1 MYPHSSFLIALGA
14 WPTLGKAGF
23 RVRPDRP
30 DIPVSPPRNPYN
42 HDPVVPGFTYPGYD
56 RIQIPPQAELQTNMQ
71 SLEQRLEAVNV
82 ALDAGE
88 EVVQAILAVVSTT
101 ITSVDMTCKSHLP
114 SLYIPKRMLMSGK
127 LHQQQPSHQ
136 PPTQPA
142 SPTPASSIPAPLPLT
157 PSTRCP
163 PLPRPPVSATHP
175 VPTHPFPAQIA
186 ACRELPFKHW
196 T

>member
-82 ALDAGE
+82 AIDAGE

-114 SLYIPKRMLMSGK
+114 SHTYLDE
-127 LHQQQPSHQ
+127 
-136 PPTQPA
+136 
-142 SPTPASSIPAPLPLT
+142 
-157 PSTRCP
+157 C
-163 PLPRPPVSATHP
+163 
-175 VPTHPFPAQIA
+175 
-186 ACRELPFKHW
+186 
-196 T
+196 